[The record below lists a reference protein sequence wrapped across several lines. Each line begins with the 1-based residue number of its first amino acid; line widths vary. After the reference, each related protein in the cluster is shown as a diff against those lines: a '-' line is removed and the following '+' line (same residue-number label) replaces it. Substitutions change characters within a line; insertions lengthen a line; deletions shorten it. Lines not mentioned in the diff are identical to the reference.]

1 MHRLRAPVLRAA
13 ARDVD
18 DGVLVVMREGAQA
31 RARAHQART
40 GERVID
46 DDDELDAAAP
56 FLEHDWQVEGERE
69 VGGVLRRCRRCGVLG
84 HWPAAHA
91 TCVVIL
97 SRVSMVSSA
106 LGPLHE
112 GQWPGP
118 YVEGVEPTCVICE
131 RRYRRNV
138 RHGNSSTCSAPCS
151 ATLKR
156 AANRAQAQRLRAAK
170 REQRR

>member
-1 MHRLRAPVLRAA
+1 M
-13 ARDVD
+13 
-18 DGVLVVMREGAQA
+18 
-31 RARAHQART
+31 
-40 GERVID
+40 ID
-46 DDDELDAAAP
+46 DDDELDVAAP
-56 FLEHDWQVEGERE
+56 FLEHDWELEGERE

-118 YVEGVEPTCVICE
+118 YVEGAEPTCVICE

-138 RHGNSSTCSAPCS
+138 RHGNSSTCGPVCS
-151 ATLKR
+151 HTMERRRRNESRR
-156 AANRAQAQRLRAAK
+156 ARRAQRPGVHDR
-170 REQRR
+170 

>member
-1 MHRLRAPVLRAA
+1 M
-13 ARDVD
+13 
-18 DGVLVVMREGAQA
+18 
-31 RARAHQART
+31 
-40 GERVID
+40 ID

-56 FLEHDWQVEGERE
+56 FLEHDWQHEGERE

-138 RHGNSSTCSAPCS
+138 RHGNSSTCGPVCS
-151 ATLKR
+151 RELRITAKR
-156 AANRAQAQRLRAAK
+156 IQQRRLRAEAK
-170 REQRR
+170 ARKA